1 MVFLSKVSGNI
12 LKARLQ
18 LQHTAPGQ
26 PHGPLGCTFRD
37 TDVRTW
43 LADGDHSRRVGIEER
58 DAARPAGVGSLCGSG
73 GRGARDQTL
82 AGVLT
87 GAAVAVM
94 DDACSGPP
102 TVPLLA
108 DGVLCLGTCRWQVNP
123 HVVSR

>member
-58 DAARPAGVGSLCGSG
+58 DAARPAGVGSLC
-73 GRGARDQTL
+73 
-82 AGVLT
+82 
-87 GAAVAVM
+87 VAMEGMEPGIRPLPV
-94 DDACSGPP
+94 CSWG
-102 TVPLLA
+102 L
-108 DGVLCLGTCRWQVNP
+108 Q
-123 HVVSR
+123 